1 MDNFFYLSPL
11 VNRVMSQRYHYEVMR
26 TKSWSLTNLKH
37 LHK

>member
-1 MDNFFYLSPL
+1 MRTTFSIEANHCFVFL
-11 VNRVMSQRYHYEVMR
+11 MR